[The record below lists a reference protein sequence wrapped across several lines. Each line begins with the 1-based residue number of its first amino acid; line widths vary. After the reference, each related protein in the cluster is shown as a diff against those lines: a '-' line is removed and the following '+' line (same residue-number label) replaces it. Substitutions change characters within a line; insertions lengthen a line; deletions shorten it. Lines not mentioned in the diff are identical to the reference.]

1 MAQESATH
9 EILIALAF
17 IYGLIFGSF
26 ANVVGYRLPRGE
38 SVVWP
43 GSHCPNCGR
52 DLAAWEL
59 VPVLSWL
66 VLRGRCRTCKVPIS
80 WRYPA
85 IELATGVAFALSAA
99 TSSGN
104 YAKLAVWWAFW
115 LYLAS
120 AVACD
125 LTSLILPDVLTL
137 PAGVIFFLGSG
148 LTGIRTWPMAAAGA
162 AVGYAIVAAIHF
174 VTGGKMGMGDA
185 KLNLGI
191 GAMLGPG
198 YMVMA
203 FVLAAI
209 YGMLAAL
216 PLRLAGRVKP
226 QQPIPFAPF
235 LALAAATCAF
245 VGPDL
250 WHLYARLTGLGP

>member
-1 MAQESATH
+1 MTQGSVTH
-9 EILIALAF
+9 EILTILAF
-17 IYGLIFGSF
+17 IYGIIFGSF

-43 GSHCPNCGR
+43 RSHCPNCGR
-52 DLAAWEL
+52 TLAAWEL

-66 VLRGRCRTCKVPIS
+66 WLRGRCRTCKAPIS

-85 IELATGVAFALSAA
+85 IELATGAAFALSAA

-104 YAKLAVWWAFW
+104 YAQLAVWWAFW
-115 LYLAS
+115 LYLAA

-125 LTSLILPDVLTL
+125 VTSLILPDVLTL
-137 PAGVIFFLGSG
+137 PAGAVLFLASA
-148 LTGIRTWPMAAAGA
+148 LAGIRSWAMAAAGA
-162 AVGYAIVAAIHF
+162 AVGYVIVAAIHL

-203 FVLAAI
+203 FILAAI
-209 YGMLAAL
+209 YGVLAAL

-245 VGPDL
+245 VGPEL
-250 WHLYARLTGLGP
+250 WHVYARLTGLAP

>member
-1 MAQESATH
+1 MAQGSATH
-9 EILIALAF
+9 EVLIALGF

-52 DLAAWEL
+52 RLAAWEL
-59 VPVLSWL
+59 VPVLSW
-66 VLRGRCRTCKVPIS
+66 VALRGRCRTCKAPIS

-85 IELATGVAFALSAA
+85 VELATGVAFALSAA
-99 TSSGN
+99 TASGN

-125 LTSLILPDVLTL
+125 LTSLILPNVLTL
-137 PAGVIFFLGSG
+137 PAGAIFVIASG
-148 LTGIRTWPMAAAGA
+148 LTGIRTWLMAIAGA
-162 AVGYAIVAAIHF
+162 AVGYVIVAVIHF

-185 KLNLGI
+185 KLNLAI

-203 FVLAAI
+203 FVLAAD
-209 YGMLAAL
+209 YGMLAAW
-216 PLRLAGRVKP
+216 PLRLAGLIKP
-226 QQPIPFAPF
+226 RQPIPFAPF

-250 WHLYARLTGLGP
+250 WHLYAHLTGLGP